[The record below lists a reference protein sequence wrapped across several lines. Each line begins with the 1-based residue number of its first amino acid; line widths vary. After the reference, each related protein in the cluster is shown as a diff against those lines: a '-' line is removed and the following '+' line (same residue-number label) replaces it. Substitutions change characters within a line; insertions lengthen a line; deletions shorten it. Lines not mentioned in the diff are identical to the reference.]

1 MKNLKLKLKGLAL
14 IAVLVSSLSS
24 AFASDTLHI
33 TPYLDTDYSIV
44 SVFNTSGT
52 NLKLNI
58 YDKAGQILYSETIK
72 AETNTQKLLDLSN
85 LSDGDYEL
93 VLVGKNTRIEEP
105 FIVKTKTLIVSNESM
120 QIAENSNQS
129 SKYAFKR

>member
-120 QIAENSNQS
+120 QIAENNNQS